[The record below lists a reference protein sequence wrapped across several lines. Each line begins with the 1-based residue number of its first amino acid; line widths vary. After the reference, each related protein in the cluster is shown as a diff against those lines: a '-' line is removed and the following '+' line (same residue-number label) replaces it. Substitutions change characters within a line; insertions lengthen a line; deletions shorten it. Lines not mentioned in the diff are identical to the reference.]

1 MIAKKFV
8 RAVIAMRCRRD
19 GTGDP
24 HLTAQKC
31 PSRNHLSDACASGT
45 GADIFFRRVS
55 MRVLTL
61 TLVSLLALS
70 ACKKTDAPDAASLPD
85 VKVGELSE
93 GTMKDITKELSSD
106 AFEGR
111 SPGGVGEEKTVALLI
126 EKFKAAGL
134 EPGNPKGGK
143 DGGWTQD
150 VPLVEITAK
159 NVSPLSF
166 TGKDG
171 KAMTFKYG
179 DQFVVG
185 SYQEQP
191 KIAIKDSDVVFVGY
205 GINAPEKGWND
216 YAGLDVKGKTVLIM
230 VNDPDFGTE
239 SLEGPFGGKAM
250 TYYGRWTYKFE
261 EAAKQGAA
269 AALIIHDTAPA
280 AYGWDVVN
288 SSWTGTQFLAQS
300 KDGGASQTK
309 GNGWIQKDV
318 AKQLFTAAGQD
329 LDKVMSAAKEKGF
342 KAIDL
347 GLKSAVSFDND
358 IAKKNSRNVVAMLK
372 GAKRPD
378 EYVLYTGHWDHLGKC
393 TPKDGDDI
401 CNGAVDNATGTAA
414 LVALGEAHKKAGAPD
429 RSLIFLAVTAEESGL
444 LGSKYY
450 AENPIYPLKQTVG
463 GVNMDAFSMAGPAKN
478 LTVVGM
484 GKSQLD
490 LYLNAAAK
498 AENRT
503 PEREPTPEKGFYY
516 RSDHF
521 SFAKQGIPMV
531 YFEGGEDLITG
542 GREAGA
548 AAAQDYEK
556 NRYHAPSDEYDEKWD
571 WSGVMADLRLY
582 YRVGR
587 MLAMT
592 EDWPNWNEGD
602 EFRAI
607 RDKSRGGT

>member
-1 MIAKKFV
+1 VAEGAQYDF
-8 RAVIAMRCRRD
+8 RRFAMR
-19 GTGDP
+19 
-24 HLTAQKC
+24 A
-31 PSRNHLSDACASGT
+31 
-45 GADIFFRRVS
+45 
-55 MRVLTL
+55 LTL
-61 TLVSLLALS
+61 ALLAPLALS
-70 ACKKTDAPDAASLPD
+70 ACKKVDGPDAGSLPD
-85 VKVGELSE
+85 VKVAELSE
-93 GTMKDITKELSSD
+93 ATMKDITKELSSD

-134 EPGNPKGGK
+134 EPGNPKSTK

-159 NVSPLSF
+159 NVSPLTIMADGPGLSF
-166 TGKDG
+166 N
-171 KAMTFKYG
+171 YG
-179 DQFVVG
+179 TDYVIG
-185 SYQEQP
+185 SYRETP
-191 KIAIKDSDVVFVGY
+191 KTQIGNSDVVFVGY

-216 YAGLDVKGKTVLIM
+216 YAGVDVKGKTVLIL
-230 VNDPDFGTE
+230 VNDPDFDTKG
-239 SLEGPFGGKAM
+239 LEGPFGGKAM
-250 TYYGRWTYKFE
+250 TYYGRWTYKYE
-261 EAAKQGAA
+261 EAARQGAT
-269 AALIIHDTAPA
+269 AALIVHDTAPA

-300 KDGGASQTK
+300 KDGGASQTQA
-309 GNGWIQKDV
+309 NGWVQKEVARKILAADGLELDKLSAE
-318 AKQLFTAAGQD
+318 AKQ
-329 LDKVMSAAKEKGF
+329 KGF
-342 KAIDL
+342 KAKPV
-347 GLKSAVSFDND
+347 GVKASMSFDND
-358 IAKKNSRNVVAMLK
+358 IAKKNSRNVVGILK

-414 LVALGEAHKKAGAPD
+414 LVALAEGHKKAGAPD

-450 AENPIYPLKQTVG
+450 AENPIYPLAQTVG

-484 GKSQLD
+484 GKSELD
-490 LYLNAAAK
+490 GYLNAAAK

-521 SFAKQGIPMV
+521 SFAKLGVPMV
-531 YFEGGEDLITG
+531 YFEGGEDLVKG
-542 GREAGA
+542 GREAGQA
-548 AAAQDYEK
+548 AAKDYEE
-556 NRYHAPSDEYDEKWD
+556 NRYHAPGDEYDKKWD

-592 EDWPNWNEGD
+592 DAWPNWNEGD

-607 RDKSRGGT
+607 RDKSRGGK